1 MRWPRSASAT
11 YRWTTQATLVQLAV
25 ARGPS
30 LTRFAWL
37 SNGAACVTIGLKA
50 GPRRFISFHVLVP
63 GEWTVQ
69 RGHDL
74 LELIEQDIR
83 AALPLTTLFTHLEP
97 LEDPRAFEDIGLDR
111 PVNLGGIET
120 DSTVAD

>member
-1 MRWPRSASAT
+1 MLRILET
-11 YRWTTQATLVQLAV
+11 YRSYGIQWHAVRTRQA
-25 ARGPS
+25 
-30 LTRFAWL
+30 
-37 SNGAACVTIGLKA
+37 GA
-50 GPRRFISFHVLVP
+50 RRFISFHVLVP

-83 AALPLTTLFTHLEP
+83 VALPLTTLFTHLEP

-111 PVNLGGIET
+111 HVNLGGIET
-120 DSTVAD
+120 DSSVAD